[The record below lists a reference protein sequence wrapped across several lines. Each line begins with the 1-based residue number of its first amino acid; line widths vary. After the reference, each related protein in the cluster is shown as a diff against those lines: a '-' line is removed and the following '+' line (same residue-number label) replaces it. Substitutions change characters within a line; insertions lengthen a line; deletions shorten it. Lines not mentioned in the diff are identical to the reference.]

1 MRDRGVQCEWGG
13 CVSHA
18 DYLTSRYDMALC
30 QRHYG
35 RLNKRER
42 DARKRA
48 GEVPSSYDT
57 NIYFLRDPDGA
68 IKIGKAVD
76 VKKRIQSL
84 QGGNPRQLTTLLV
97 VQAPRRLEFELHRRF
112 KASRLQGEWF
122 ASSPELLDCIASLRD
137 GVVSEPELL
146 PQLSLE
152 AINA

>member
-1 MRDRGVQCEWGG
+1 MLDRGVQCEWGG

-76 VKKRIQSL
+76 VEKRIVALQS
-84 QGGNPRQLTTLLV
+84 GNPRQLTTLLV

-112 KASRLQGEWF
+112 ERSRIFGEWF
-122 ASSPELLDCIASLRD
+122 ASSPELLDCIASLRG
-137 GVVSEPELL
+137 GVVFEPELL

>member
-1 MRDRGVQCEWGG
+1 M
-13 CVSHA
+13 S
-18 DYLTSRYDMALC
+18 LC
-30 QRHYG
+30 IRHYQ
-35 RLNKRER
+35 RLKKRDS

-152 AINA
+152 ASNA

>member
-1 MRDRGVQCEWGG
+1 
-13 CVSHA
+13 
-18 DYLTSRYDMALC
+18 MALC

-48 GEVPSSYDT
+48 GQVPSSYNT

-76 VKKRIQSL
+76 VGKRIQAL
-84 QGGNPRQLTTLLV
+84 QAGNPRQLTTLLV
-97 VQAPRRLEFELHRRF
+97 VRAPRRLEFELHRRF
-112 KASRLQGEWF
+112 EASRLQGEWF

-137 GVVSEPELL
+137 GVVSEPEVL

-152 AINA
+152 ASNA

>member
-1 MRDRGVQCEWGG
+1 MRDRGVSCEWGG

-48 GEVPSSYDT
+48 GEVPSSYET

-76 VKKRIQSL
+76 VEKRIQAL
-84 QGGNPRQLTTLLV
+84 QSGNPRQLTTLLV
-97 VQAPRRLEFELHRRF
+97 VHAPRRLEFELHRRF
-112 KASRLQGEWF
+112 EASRLQGEWF

-146 PQLSLE
+146 PQLTLE
-152 AINA
+152 ASNA

>member
-1 MRDRGVQCEWGG
+1 MRDRGVSCEWGG

-18 DYLTSRYDMALC
+18 DYLSTCFEMSLC
-30 QRHYG
+30 MRHYQ
-35 RLNKRER
+35 RLKKRER

-48 GEVPSSYDT
+48 GYVPSSYDT

-76 VKKRIQSL
+76 VEKRIQAL

-112 KASRLQGEWF
+112 KALRLQGEWF

-137 GVVSEPELL
+137 GVVCEPELL

-152 AINA
+152 ASNA

>member
-1 MRDRGVQCEWGG
+1 
-13 CVSHA
+13 
-18 DYLTSRYDMALC
+18 MALC

-48 GEVPSSYDT
+48 GQVPSSYNT

-76 VKKRIQSL
+76 VEKRIQAL
-84 QGGNPRQLTTLLV
+84 QAGNPRQLTTLLV
-97 VQAPRRLEFELHRRF
+97 VRAPRRLEFELHRRF
-112 KASRLQGEWF
+112 EASRLQGEWF
-122 ASSPELLDCIASLRD
+122 ASSPELLNCIASLRD

-152 AINA
+152 ASNA